1 MVKTNTSSDS
11 SDDGTI
17 DACPATESNA
27 GDGNKTQTTGDFDW
41 DAQTQAEVLASYY
54 YGYVATQLLGG
65 FLGEKYGARYICG
78 PGLFIAGLLTVVS
91 PWTAYVNTYFFMVV
105 RALEGAASGVVVP
118 SLQSL
123 VSKWFPPEERTRLSG
138 VIFSALNL
146 GSVLSM
152 GLSGI
157 LAAAGG
163 WPLVFYF
170 FGALAVVWFIPWI
183 FLIYDSPDKH
193 PRISEEEKE
202 YILSSLGEEL
212 NAKKV
217 APPVPWLQLLT
228 SVPVWTAIIFHT
240 GTAWTMFTLL
250 SEMPTYLKTV
260 LHFDIAQSGLLSALP
275 YVFCWV
281 FGSAFG
287 WLSQWI
293 RGKGYLSHLAAYRV
307 FNAVAGIGPAV
318 AFIIITFV
326 GCNSSV
332 IVVLL
337 IITTTTNSALY
348 GGSYLNHMDLA
359 RNFAGTISG
368 LLHTVVTS
376 CGIFAPLAVGA
387 LINENT
393 LNELDTTSAAHSEL
407 CHSNSD
413 MRAANDLLHS
423 CIAETSSEFHRAQQ
437 ELPDDEDITLA
448 SKQVSEGDVMLSESQ
463 LRHFK
468 TSERK
473 SNSGYWGVASMAL
486 AATVMWGADWRVV
499 SSGGAQRAIWP
510 GAVRKHSCSRRSHNA
525 TTTCAC
531 FCRILSR

>member
-1 MVKTNTSSDS
+1 MTVDTVTAARPGRKGCKDLIPARYIVAILAFFGLCVQYTLKVNLSVAIVAMVKTNTSSDS
-11 SDDGTI
+11 GDDGTI

-27 GDGNKTQTTGDFDW
+27 GDGNTTQTTGDFDW

-281 FGSAFG
+281 FGSVFG

-307 FNAVAGIGPAV
+307 FNAVAAIGPAV

-387 LINENT
+387 LINENPSLT
-393 LNELDTTSAAHSEL
+393 QWNIVFYIAAGISAGTYVLYFALGSVKEQ
-407 CHSNSD
+407 SWNTPKVEKEEPSI
-413 MRAANDLLHS
+413 S
-423 CIAETSSEFHRAQQ
+423 T
-437 ELPDDEDITLA
+437 ITE
-448 SKQVSEGDVMLSESQ
+448 KV
-463 LRHFK
+463 
-468 TSERK
+468 
-473 SNSGYWGVASMAL
+473 
-486 AATVMWGADWRVV
+486 
-499 SSGGAQRAIWP
+499 
-510 GAVRKHSCSRRSHNA
+510 
-525 TTTCAC
+525 
-531 FCRILSR
+531 